1 MRRKSVTNGKESA
14 GDFPQSEKE
23 KDMKCEQKRIVSVVL
38 VLALLSGVTAWASDW
53 ASLRANVPAGN
64 WEVTVTDTTELGSSV
79 VDVYLALPGYDFIF
93 IPAFDLAGISGV
105 GPVPV
110 MMAPQGGMATLV
122 LRQGG
127 VTLAV
132 CSATSDGAVTTSDFP
147 EADAEALTAAQAEVT
162 AAQAETAEA
171 EEALEEA
178 EAEVT
183 VLQEDKASLEAQLA
197 ECESGD
203 GGGVT
208 LAEAN
213 AALAAGMGWIS
224 WAEPDQDYLV
234 PPGTLGYN
242 DSGELRY
249 TAPDGVPVIME
260 LYDGRLSDSGREYIR
275 PGSGPGSSAENPLR
289 KTPGEQFFI
298 SLKAPDKNGDHV
310 GGLLVMIEIRKA
322 NEWEMG
328 DEATEVGFEVSS
340 GSWNVFPLRITDVA
354 IGRYDFTVFD
364 EERNRAWRQSVYVST
379 E

>member
-1 MRRKSVTNGKESA
+1 
-14 GDFPQSEKE
+14 
-23 KDMKCEQKRIVSVVL
+23 MKCEQKRIVSVVL

-79 VDVYLALPGYDFIF
+79 VDVYLALPGYDIII
-93 IPAFDLAGISGV
+93 IPAFDLAAISGG

-110 MMAPQGGMATLV
+110 MMAPQSGMATLV

-147 EADAEALTAAQAEVT
+147 EADAEALAEAEAEVT
-162 AAQAETAEA
+162 AAQALAAEA
-171 EEALEEA
+171 EEALAEAEEA
-178 EAEVT
+178 LAEAEVEVT
-183 VLQEDKASLEAQLA
+183 VLQEDKASLEAQLE

-213 AALAAGMGWIS
+213 AALATGVQVS
-224 WAEPDQDYLV
+224 WESILTYAAV
-234 PPGTLGYN
+234 PGTLQYN
-242 DSGELRY
+242 DDGEVEY
-249 TAPDGVPVIME
+249 TTPDGCPVDME
-260 LYDGRLSDSGREYIR
+260 LYDGLGSDAEYLWK
-275 PGSGPGSSAENPLR
+275 GEGPGSSAENPLR
-289 KTPGEQFFI
+289 KTMGERFFI
-298 SLKAPDKNGDHV
+298 SLNVPDKNGEHV
-310 GGLLVMIEIRKA
+310 GGLLMVMEIRKT
-322 NEWEMG
+322 NEWEME
-328 DEATEVGFEVSS
+328 DEATMVRFEVTS
-340 GSWNVFPLRITDVA
+340 GNWNGFPLTITDVG

-364 EERNRAWRQSVYVST
+364 EERNQAWRQSVYVST